1 MYYFTSIES
10 QIRAVADICFMLQA
24 EPHGTALH
32 CTADA
37 LRCAALR
44 EAHRDVLHVARE
56 PLVARLFVA
65 CCVLQVCFLR
75 VACVFVAC
83 RVLFAC
89 LLRAACYYA
98 QDYEGALAHYR
109 MVAEDY
115 KKDKA
120 WKHFASTQA
129 TVALCVCVCSRVRVC
144 DNPASAWLSYP
155 APTATPA
162 TTAPGLGS
170 PLARLHQDWAAIP
183 RKPRIPVSR
192 RWPS

>member
-1 MYYFTSIES
+1 
-10 QIRAVADICFMLQA
+10 
-24 EPHGTALH
+24 
-32 CTADA
+32 
-37 LRCAALR
+37 
-44 EAHRDVLHVARE
+44 
-56 PLVARLFVA
+56 LFVA

-129 TVALCVCVCSRVRVC
+129 TVALCVCVCARVRVC
-144 DNPASAWLSYP
+144 VNPASAWLSYP
-155 APTATPA
+155 APTATHA
-162 TTAPGLGS
+162 TSAPGLGS
-170 PLARLHQDWAAIP
+170 PLAHLPGLGSPLAHLHQDWE
-183 RKPRIPVSR
+183 RSR
-192 RWPS
+192 ESREFQ